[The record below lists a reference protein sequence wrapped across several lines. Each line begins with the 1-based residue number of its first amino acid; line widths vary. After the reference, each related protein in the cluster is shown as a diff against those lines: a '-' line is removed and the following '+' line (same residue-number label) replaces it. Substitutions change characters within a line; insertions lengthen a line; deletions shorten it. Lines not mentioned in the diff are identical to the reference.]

1 MIEAT
6 LDEKSVVVMCLA
18 LDCLADDLERT
29 LTFAPHDADPVDE
42 EIMRGARILRDQ
54 LTNAFLHDIHER
66 LNDSAA
72 PPEVI
77 DALRNILN
85 QIDVDTTNDRND
97 EGTAG
102 YL

>member
-6 LDEKSVVVMCLA
+6 FDEKSVVVMCLA

-42 EIMRGARILRDQ
+42 EIMQGARILRDQ
-54 LTNAFLHDIHER
+54 LTNAFMKDIAER
-66 LNDSAA
+66 LNHSDA

-77 DALRNILN
+77 QALGNILD
-85 QIDVDTTNDRND
+85 QINGTDRNRND
-97 EGTAG
+97 DTGSAG

>member
-54 LTNAFLHDIHER
+54 LTSAFMMDIHER
-66 LNDSAA
+66 LNDSSA
-72 PPEVI
+72 PPEI
-77 DALRNILN
+77 LDTLRKILN
-85 QIDVDTTNDRND
+85 EMDIDTTNDRND
-97 EGTAG
+97 EGTKG

>member
-1 MIEAT
+1 MIEVT
-6 LDEKSVVVMCLA
+6 FDEKSVMVICLA

-42 EIMRGARILRDQ
+42 EIMQGARILREQ
-54 LTNAFLHDIHER
+54 LTNAFLNDIHER
-66 LNDSAA
+66 LNSSAA

-77 DALRNILN
+77 NALRDILN
-85 QIDVDTTNDRND
+85 QINDNDDT
-97 EGTAG
+97 GSAG